1 MSEQGPSSR
10 LKRRSDGEQASLM
23 RWWRHTGEP
32 VAITG
37 LLMLLMAVPLLLVL
51 EVVSARTA
59 LRSAALLLWLLG
71 ALLLTHLPL
80 LLRSGSRRKIVL
92 TGTGIAALVFTTLLG
107 ANTPLLAGSAA
118 PTNPLAV
125 APAPSAL
132 TFRASP
138 RISRQVFARILQR
151 GAGNGPS
158 PAAPLADELY
168 EIIAGYGLDP
178 AVALAFFAHESQ
190 LGTTG
195 ITSSANTYSWGG
207 TRAAFKPQRAVDRV
221 LVASKPFVRYASWQ
235 DGLRDWCELIL
246 NRYVAKGL
254 DTVEKAVPI
263 YAPSTDNN
271 VPSAYIASVRRMV
284 AVWQGRDPDPPQDD
298 SLRVYG
304 NDLPSALMM
313 ETFLAAG
320 LDYHP
325 TWAFHRYALAEAQA
339 GRSLGSPQGE
349 SRRITVG
356 GQQYAIQAFSLDTLY
371 TPLADVE
378 SQTNWN
384 DVRRMG
390 DLLKQAKMP

>member
-1 MSEQGPSSR
+1 MSEHRPSSR
-10 LKRRSDGEQASLM
+10 PNRLESGKRPSISQ
-23 RWWRHTGEP
+23 WWHETGESM
-32 VAITG
+32 VLTALLLLLIT
-37 LLMLLMAVPLLLVL
+37 VPLLLMLDVL
-51 EVVSARTA
+51 SPRMA
-59 LRSAALLLWLLG
+59 LRSTAVLLWLGG
-71 ALLLTHLPL
+71 ALLLTHVPP
-80 LLRSGSRRKIVL
+80 LLRSQSRRKTVLGGIGIVALVL
-92 TGTGIAALVFTTLLG
+92 TTVLG
-107 ANTPLLAGSAA
+107 AHTPLLAGSAA
-118 PTNPLAV
+118 VTSTLAPL
-125 APAPSAL
+125 PAPSGL
-132 TFRASP
+132 TFRAAP

-151 GAGNGPS
+151 GTGNGPS

-178 AVALAFFAHESQ
+178 AVALAFFAHESS

-195 ITSSANTYSWGG
+195 ITSNANTYSWGG
-207 TRAAFKPQRAVDRV
+207 TRAAFNPQRTVGKV
-221 LVASKPFVRYASWQ
+221 MVASKPFVRYASWQ

-246 NRYVAKGL
+246 RGYVAKGL
-254 DTVEKAVPI
+254 DTVEKAVPV

-271 VPSAYIASVRRMV
+271 VPSAYISSVRSMV

-298 SLRVYG
+298 SLRIYS

-325 TWAFHRYALAEAQA
+325 TWAFHRYDLAEAQA
-339 GRSLGSPQGE
+339 GRSLGSPQRE
-349 SRRITVG
+349 SRSITVG

-371 TPLADVE
+371 TPLATVE

-390 DLLKQAKMP
+390 DLLKQMKP

>member
-1 MSEQGPSSR
+1 MREQGPASR
-10 LKRRSDGEQASLM
+10 SEKDEHLSISQWWQA
-23 RWWRHTGEP
+23 TGEST
-32 VAITG
+32 VSTALLLLLIT
-37 LLMLLMAVPLLLVL
+37 VPLLLVL
-51 EVVSARTA
+51 DVISPRTA
-59 LRSAALLLWLLG
+59 LRSAALLLWLGG
-71 ALLLTHLPL
+71 ALLLLRLPPF
-80 LLRSGSRRKIVL
+80 LRSKHGRKAVL
-92 TGTGIAALVFTTLLG
+92 AGVGIAAVVFTTVLS
-107 ANTPLLAGSAA
+107 ANTRILAGSAA
-118 PTNPLAV
+118 ATNPLIV
-125 APAPSAL
+125 APAPSGL
-132 TFRASP
+132 TFRAAP

-151 GAGNGPS
+151 GTGNGPS

-178 AVALAFFAHESQ
+178 AVALAFFAHESS

-195 ITSSANTYSWGG
+195 ITSSASTYSWGG
-207 TRAAFKPQRAVDRV
+207 TRAAFNPQRSVGKV
-221 LVASKPFVRYASWQ
+221 MVASKPFVRYASWQ

-246 NRYVAKGL
+246 RGYVAKGL

-263 YAPSTDNN
+263 YAPSSDNN
-271 VPSAYIASVRRMV
+271 VPSAYIDSVRRMV
-284 AVWQGRDPDPPQDD
+284 AIWQGRDPDPPHDD

-304 NDLPSALMM
+304 NDLSAALMM

-356 GQQYAIQAFSLDTLY
+356 NQQYAIQAFSLDTLY
-371 TPLADVE
+371 TPLAAVE

-390 DLLKQAKMP
+390 DLLKQAKP